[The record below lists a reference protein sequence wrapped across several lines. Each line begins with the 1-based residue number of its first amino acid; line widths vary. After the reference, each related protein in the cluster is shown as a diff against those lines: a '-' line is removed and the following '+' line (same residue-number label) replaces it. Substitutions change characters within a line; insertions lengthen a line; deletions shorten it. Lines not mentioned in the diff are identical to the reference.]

1 MKIDNCQQTGG
12 ETTLIQLKK
21 IRKDYKV
28 TLEELANYLE
38 VNKSY
43 LSRVENG
50 IHPISVSLAISIAD
64 YFGISL
70 DDLFG
75 RKSNIKKIRKED

>member
-1 MKIDNCQQTGG
+1 MSTRVERS
-12 ETTLIQLKK
+12 ETMLIQLKK
-21 IRKDYKV
+21 IRKNYNT
-28 TLEELANYLE
+28 TLEELAKHLE

>member
-1 MKIDNCQQTGG
+1 M
-12 ETTLIQLKK
+12 LIQLKR
-21 IRKDYKV
+21 IRKNYNT
-28 TLEELANYLE
+28 TLEELAKHLE

-50 IHPISVSLAISIAD
+50 IHPISMSLAIEIAD

-75 RKSNIKKIRKED
+75 RKSNVKFRKED

>member
-1 MKIDNCQQTGG
+1 MSTRVERSKTM
-12 ETTLIQLKK
+12 LIQLKR
-21 IRKDYKV
+21 IRKNYNT
-28 TLEELANYLE
+28 TLEELAKHLE

-50 IHPISVSLAISIAD
+50 IHPISMSLAIEIAD

-75 RKSNIKKIRKED
+75 RKSNVKFRKED

>member
-1 MKIDNCQQTGG
+1 MSTRVERS
-12 ETTLIQLKK
+12 ETMLIQLKR
-21 IRKDYKV
+21 IRKNYNT
-28 TLEELANYLE
+28 TLEELAKHLE

-50 IHPISVSLAISIAD
+50 IHPISMSLAIEIAD

-75 RKSNIKKIRKED
+75 RKSNVKFRKED

>member
-1 MKIDNCQQTGG
+1 M
-12 ETTLIQLKK
+12 LIQLKK
-21 IRKDYKV
+21 IRKNYNT
-28 TLEELANYLE
+28 TLEELAKHLE

-50 IHPISVSLAISIAD
+50 IHPISMSLAISIAD
-64 YFGISL
+64 YFDISL

-75 RKSNIKKIRKED
+75 RKSNIKKN

>member
-1 MKIDNCQQTGG
+1 MSTRVERS
-12 ETTLIQLKK
+12 ETMLIQLKK
-21 IRKDYKV
+21 IRKNYNT
-28 TLEELANYLE
+28 TLEELAKHLE

-50 IHPISVSLAISIAD
+50 IHPISMSLAIEIAD

-75 RKSNIKKIRKED
+75 RKSNVKFRKED

>member
-1 MKIDNCQQTGG
+1 M
-12 ETTLIQLKK
+12 LIQLKR
-21 IRKDYKV
+21 IRKNYNT
-28 TLEELANYLE
+28 TLEELAKHLE

-75 RKSNIKKIRKED
+75 RKSNIKKIGKED

>member
-1 MKIDNCQQTGG
+1 M
-12 ETTLIQLKK
+12 LIQLKR
-21 IRKDYKV
+21 IRKNYNT
-28 TLEELANYLE
+28 TLEELAKHLE

>member
-1 MKIDNCQQTGG
+1 MSTRVERSKTM
-12 ETTLIQLKK
+12 LIQLKR
-21 IRKDYKV
+21 IRKNYNT
-28 TLEELANYLE
+28 TLEELAKHLE

-50 IHPISVSLAISIAD
+50 IHPISMSLAIEIAD

-75 RKSNIKKIRKED
+75 RKSTVKFRKED